1 MFVLEFMYFTPET
14 LVLWGIILTFFI
26 TVATLDKKKRSTP
39 TKGFLPIYTTRGDR
53 IFISLMLTII
63 IGIVWLT
70 LIPLP
75 MELVLIPAA
84 IVAFLVLTKG

>member
-75 MELVLIPAA
+75 IELVLIPAA